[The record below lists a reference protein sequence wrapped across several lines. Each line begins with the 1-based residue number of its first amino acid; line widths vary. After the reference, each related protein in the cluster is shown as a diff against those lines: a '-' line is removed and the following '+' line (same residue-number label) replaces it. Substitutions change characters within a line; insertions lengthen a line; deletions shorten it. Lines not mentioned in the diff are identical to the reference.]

1 MHDHYLFCFIFR
13 LVWTQ
18 VKWRQRIF
26 FWLINFRHHSYFSVG
41 RKTFKLLS
49 IKTGL
54 IVKQNKIPARLNWSM
69 YLSIAFVWW
78 GIKMSNYILEMIER
92 VSTSSDNIL
101 RLLSNQKIEN
111 ISQNYSLNNFELF
124 LSILRKY
131 INVNGYWII
140 KKLKRLASN
149 DKNQNLAEMFSF
161 WCKQNNGNVLP
172 VRSKVID

>member
-18 VKWRQRIF
+18 VTWRQQMF

-92 VSTSSDNIL
+92 VSTSSDRYSDYFQFKELKILVINIL
-101 RLLSNQKIEN
+101 SIILNCFYPSYEN
-111 ISQNYSLNNFELF
+111 VCQ
-124 LSILRKY
+124 
-131 INVNGYWII
+131 WT
-140 KKLKRLASN
+140 
-149 DKNQNLAEMFSF
+149 
-161 WCKQNNGNVLP
+161 
-172 VRSKVID
+172 